1 MPTPNIRSVGLADLS
16 SCAGARAGG
25 VGCAKCM
32 HLGVKEKSL

>member
-16 SCAGARAGG
+16 SRAGAAGAAE
-25 VGCAKCM
+25 CAKCM